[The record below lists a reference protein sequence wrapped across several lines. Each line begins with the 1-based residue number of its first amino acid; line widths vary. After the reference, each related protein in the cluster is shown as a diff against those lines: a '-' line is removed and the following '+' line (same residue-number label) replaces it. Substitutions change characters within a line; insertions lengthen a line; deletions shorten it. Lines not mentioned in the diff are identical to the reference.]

1 MNTTLNFQ
9 PTKFITSAANI
20 RQLPDDT
27 GVEIAFAG
35 RSNAGKSSALNTITR
50 QKALARTSKTPGR
63 TQLINVFEVQP
74 GKRLIDLPGYGYAK
88 VPISVK
94 EKWQQALSEYLQQR
108 ESLRGL
114 VLLMDIRHPYRDT
127 DQDLLHWATECE
139 IPVLVLL
146 TKADKLKPSQRKSTL
161 LQARE
166 AALVF
171 GDGVQVEMFSSLN
184 KLGLPEVEV
193 ILSEWLNSV
202 PKTTVNADAAD

>member
-88 VPISVK
+88 VSKTDRTSFMKMIYTYF
-94 EKWQQALSEYLQQR
+94 EKR
-108 ESLRGL
+108 EN
-114 VLLMDIRHPYRDT
+114 MIN
-127 DQDLLHWATECE
+127 AF
-139 IPVLVLL
+139 VLVDARHAPLDADIAFMNWMGERGIPFSVIM
-146 TKADKLKPSQRKSTL
+146 TKLDKLSSSELKKNKDVYHKRM
-161 LQARE
+161 LQDWEMLPPFFYTSASSKAGRE
-166 AALVF
+166 EVLNYIEKCIALANQ
-171 GDGVQVEMFSSLN
+171 D
-184 KLGLPEVEV
+184 
-193 ILSEWLNSV
+193 
-202 PKTTVNADAAD
+202 